1 MSIQN
6 ITKIDA
12 LNVMSLNDITPEQ
25 LLNTLLYT
33 KQSHR
38 FLKDNDTTWLFILRR
53 RCHVY
58 LMAKHPLM
66 EGYIEIMKKNS

>member
-6 ITKIDA
+6 IAKTDA
-12 LNVMSLNDITPEQ
+12 LNAMTFNGTTPEQ
-25 LLNTLLYT
+25 MLNTLLYT
-33 KQSHR
+33 KKSHY
-38 FLKDNDTTWLFILRR
+38 FLKDNDITWLFTLRR

-66 EGYIEIMKKNS
+66 EGYIEIMKK

>member
-1 MSIQN
+1 MSIKN
-6 ITKIDA
+6 IAKIDA

-33 KQSHR
+33 KKSH
-38 FLKDNDTTWLFILRR
+38 FLKDNDTTWLFILRH

-66 EGYIEIMKKNS
+66 EGYIEIMKKH